1 MPSLLNAGRS
11 RGDGAHTVRAR
22 MVVLLILVLSLMIT
36 LFGRLWYLQ
45 IREGDHYAAAASQNA
60 VRDVVTPAVRGRIL
74 DDKGRPLVN
83 NRTALVVS
91 VSRTE
96 LMRMPDLGT
105 AVLTRLAKVLE
116 LPVDEVKARTRL
128 CERNVP
134 KPCWNGS
141 PYQPIP
147 VTDNA
152 TTEQALTIMEHREE
166 FPGVTAEPTAV
177 RQYPAPEGANGAHV
191 VGYLSPVSDEELSKQ
206 KAEGKKDLQRA
217 DEVGRSGLER
227 TYDADLR
234 GKSGVTGLSVDHLGR
249 VTGTVSETPP
259 VPGNHLVTS
268 IDAKIQAITEQQ
280 LDEAMK
286 RARATYD
293 AGNTHKNFIADAGA
307 AVVMD
312 IKTGRVIAMASAP
325 NYDPSV
331 WVGGISPQDYKA
343 LTDEKAGVPLVS
355 RAIQG
360 QFAPGSIFKVVS
372 TSAAAESGYSTKAN
386 YDCSPS
392 ISVGGTTFNNL
403 ESRGYGPISLQ
414 RALEVS
420 CNTVFYGI
428 GYDMWLKDGG
438 IFGKTPKDPM
448 VTMAKNYGLGAPTGI
463 DLPGESGGRIA
474 DRAWKKRNWEQNKDT
489 WCKQGN
495 TGNEY
500 VDKIAKENC
509 VDGWQFRAGDAIN
522 FAIGQGDT
530 TVTPLQMARVYAAI
544 ANGGTLWKPTIGKA
558 VVSPDGKLVRE
569 IQPQAAAK
577 VPVSEATMKYL
588 QNALIG
594 VEMNGT
600 AAGVFANWPNAQMPI
615 AAKTGTGSVYG
626 KQSTSWFATYG
637 GPKDGPQY
645 AVVMMV
651 SQGGT
656 GSGTSGPSVRKI
668 YEALLG
674 VDEKGA
680 IDPGKALLPSPPADL
695 PHIQA
700 DGTVAPVS
708 FRAPSLLSPPHPF
721 GDGDGRTV
729 DVAAFGPGALPPERV
744 TYRTGRG
751 T

>member
-1 MPSLLNAGRS
+1 MMPSLRNAGRS
-11 RGDGAHTVRAR
+11 KGDGAHRVRAR
-22 MVVLLILVLSLMIT
+22 MVILQVLVLSLMIT
-36 LFGRLWYLQ
+36 LFGRLWFLQ
-45 IREGDHYAAAASQNA
+45 IREGDDYAAAASQNQ
-60 VRDVVTPAVRGRIL
+60 VRDVITPAVRGQIL

-91 VSRTE
+91 VSRTD
-96 LMRMPDLGT
+96 LLRMPDDGA
-105 AVLTRLAKVLE
+105 AVLTRLAGVLD

-147 VTDNA
+147 VTENA
-152 TTEQALTIMEHREE
+152 TTEQALTIMEHRED

-177 RQYPAPEGANGAHV
+177 RQYPAPEGAGGAHI
-191 VGYLSPVSDEELSKQ
+191 VGYLSPVSDDELAKQ
-206 KAEGKKDLQRA
+206 KAAGKKDLQRA
-217 DEVGRSGLER
+217 DEVGRAGLER

-234 GKSGVTGLSVDHLGR
+234 GKSGVTELSVDHLGR
-249 VTGTVSETPP
+249 VTGTVGETPP
-259 VPGNHLVTS
+259 VAGNHLVTS
-268 IDAKIQAITEQQ
+268 IDARIQAITEQQ
-280 LDEAMK
+280 LAEAMK
-286 RARATYD
+286 RARSTFD
-293 AGNTHKNFIADAGA
+293 AGNTHKNFVADAGA

-312 IKTGRVIAMASAP
+312 VKTGRVIAMASAP
-325 NYDPSV
+325 DYDPSV
-331 WVGGISPQDYKA
+331 WVGGISPDDYKK

-355 RAIQG
+355 RATQG
-360 QFAPGSIFKVVS
+360 QFAPGSIFKVIS

-392 ISVGGTTFNNL
+392 ISVGGQVFNNL
-403 ESRGYGPISLQ
+403 ESKGYGPISLQ

-438 IFGKTPKDPM
+438 IFGKSAKDPM
-448 VTMAKNYGLGAPTGI
+448 VTMAKDYGLGSPTGI
-463 DLPGESGGRIA
+463 DLPAESGGRIA
-474 DRAWKKRNWEQNKDT
+474 DRAWKKRNWEQHKDA
-489 WCKQGN
+489 WCKQGK
-495 TGNEY
+495 TGNDY
-500 VDKIAKENC
+500 ADQIAKENC

-544 ANGGTLWKPTIGKA
+544 ANGGTLWKPSIGKA
-558 VVSPDGKLVRE
+558 VVSPDGKLVRDIE
-569 IQPQAAAK
+569 PQAAGRL
-577 VPVSEATMKYL
+577 PISEATLKYL
-588 QNALIG
+588 QTALLG
-594 VEMNGT
+594 VAQNGT
-600 AAGVFANWPNAQMPI
+600 AAGVFANWPNAQLPI

-637 GPKDGPQY
+637 GPVGGPQY

-680 IDPGKALLPSPPADL
+680 IDPAKALLPTPPVNL
-695 PHIQA
+695 PQVKE
-700 DGTVAPVS
+700 DGTVVPASYQVSAPAQPAGGS
-708 FRAPSLLSPPHPF
+708 SAGS
-721 GDGDGRTV
+721 TAI
-729 DVAAFGPGALPPERV
+729 AAPGALPPERPAL
-744 TYRTGRG
+744 RTGRG

>member
-1 MPSLLNAGRS
+1 MPSLRNAGRS
-11 RGDGAHTVRAR
+11 KGDGAHRVRAR
-22 MVVLLILVLSLMIT
+22 MVILQILVLSLMIT
-36 LFGRLWYLQ
+36 LFGRLWFLQ
-45 IREGDHYAAAASQNA
+45 IREGDHYTAAASQNQ
-60 VRDVVTPAVRGRIL
+60 VRDVITPAVRGQIL

-91 VSRTE
+91 VSRTD
-96 LMRMPDLGT
+96 LLRMPDDGA
-105 AVLTRLAKVLE
+105 AVLTKLAGVLE
-116 LPVDEVKARTRL
+116 LPVDEVKSRTRL

-147 VTDNA
+147 VTEDA
-152 TTEQALTIMEHREE
+152 TTEQALTIMEHRED

-177 RQYPAPEGANGAHV
+177 RQYPAPEGVNGAHV
-191 VGYLSPVSDEELSKQ
+191 VGYLSPVSDDELAKQ
-206 KAEGKKDLQRA
+206 KAAGKKDLQRA
-217 DEVGRSGLER
+217 DEVGRAGLER

-249 VTGTVSETPP
+249 VTGTAGETPP
-259 VPGNHLVTS
+259 VAGNHLVTS
-268 IDAKIQAITEQQ
+268 IDARIQAITEQQ
-280 LDEAMK
+280 LGEAIK
-286 RARATYD
+286 RARSTFD

-307 AVVMD
+307 AVVLD
-312 IKTGRVIAMASAP
+312 VKTGRVIAMASAP
-325 NYDPSV
+325 DYDPSV
-331 WVGGISPQDYKA
+331 WVGGISPDDYKK
-343 LTDEKAGVPLVS
+343 LTDEKAGVPLIS
-355 RAIQG
+355 RATQG
-360 QFAPGSIFKVVS
+360 QFAPGSIFKVIS

-392 ISVGGTTFNNL
+392 ISVGGQVFNNL
-403 ESRGYGPISLQ
+403 ESKGYGPISLQ

-438 IFGKTPKDPM
+438 IFSKTAKDPM
-448 VTMAKNYGLGAPTGI
+448 VTMAKNYGLGSPTGI
-463 DLPGESGGRIA
+463 DLPAESGGRIA
-474 DRAWKKRNWEQNKDT
+474 DRAWKKRNWEQNKDA
-489 WCKQGN
+489 WCRQGK
-495 TGNEY
+495 TGNDY
-500 VDKIAKENC
+500 ADTIAKENC

-530 TVTPLQMARVYAAI
+530 TVTPLQMARVYSAI

-558 VVSPDGKLVRE
+558 VISPEGRLVRDIVPQASGKLP
-569 IQPQAAAK
+569 I
-577 VPVSEATMKYL
+577 SEATLKYL
-588 QNALIG
+588 QTALLG
-594 VEMNGT
+594 VAQNGT
-600 AAGVFANWPNAQMPI
+600 ASGVFANWPNAQLPI

-637 GPKDGPQY
+637 GPTDGPQY

-668 YEALLG
+668 YEALFG

-680 IDPGKALLPSPPADL
+680 IDPTKALLPTPPANL
-695 PHIQA
+695 PQVKE
-700 DGTVAPVS
+700 DGTVVPASYQVRAAPQPAGGSTAGTTVIA
-708 FRAPSLLSPPHPF
+708 AP
-721 GDGDGRTV
+721 
-729 DVAAFGPGALPPERV
+729 AALPPDRV
-744 TYRTGRG
+744 AYRTGRG